1 MVDRY
6 ESWLANEVDRRWERT
21 QSENEIENEES

>member
-1 MVDRY
+1 MGNPY

-21 QSENEIENEES
+21 QSENEIESEES